1 MQVERP
7 IDAITVENLSHG
19 YTTGTQQATILDQAC
34 FNVAEGQTVALIGRS
49 GSGKST
55 LLNLISG
62 LEPIQSG
69 EVMLKGNA
77 LGKLNDSDRT
87 RLRAAKIG
95 FVYQSFNLIPT
106 LTIADNI
113 SLPLALQGV
122 ARKKQHER
130 VDDLLSTI
138 GLENRGLD
146 FPDQLSGGE
155 QQRVAIARALIHRPT
170 LILADE
176 PTGNLDASSGRMALD
191 LLQQQVEEQNASLLL
206 VTHSSEVASVADKV
220 LLLDQA
226 QVQTLD
232 TGALANNATW

>member
-1 MQVERP
+1 ML
-7 IDAITVENLSHG
+7 N
-19 YTTGTQQATILDQAC
+19 
-34 FNVAEGQTVALIGRS
+34 
-49 GSGKST
+49 GK
-55 LLNLISG
+55 
-62 LEPIQSG
+62 
-69 EVMLKGNA
+69 A
-77 LGKLNDSDRT
+77 LGSLNDSERT
-87 RLRAAKIG
+87 RLRASKIG

-122 ARKKQHER
+122 ARKDQHER
-130 VDDLLSTI
+130 VNDLLVTI
-138 GLENRGLD
+138 GLENRGSG

-176 PTGNLDASSGRMALD
+176 PTGNLDAASGRMALE

-206 VTHSSEVASVADKV
+206 VTHSNEVASVADKI

-226 QVQTLD
+226 QVQKLD
-232 TGALANNATW
+232 ARAMANNATW

>member
-1 MQVERP
+1 MQAERS
-7 IDAITVENLSHG
+7 IDAITVESLSHE
-19 YTTGTQQATILDQAC
+19 YATGAQHSTILDKAS
-34 FNVAEGQTVALIGRS
+34 FNVSEGQTVALIGRS

-69 EVMLKGNA
+69 EVLLNGTALVSLK
-77 LGKLNDSDRT
+77 DSERT

-113 SLPLALQGV
+113 SLPLALQSV
-122 ARKKQHER
+122 ARKEQHAR
-130 VDDLLSTI
+130 VNDLLVTI
-138 GLENRGLD
+138 GLANRGSD

-176 PTGNLDASSGRMALD
+176 PTGNLDAASGRMALE

-206 VTHSSEVASVADKV
+206 VTHSNEVASVADKI

-232 TGALANNATW
+232 ARAMANNATW